1 MIFSSFLSL
10 KVEIIHVEMSI
21 LQFVCFFSRFS
32 SIPLSIKLI
41 VPHTCN
47 KSILIRMKK
56 VKSNH
61 RAFEQSINSKQMR
74 RVFVITCK
82 TVLVLCMCARFSLL
96 ILRFA
101 VNLFCNGFS
110 H

>member
-1 MIFSSFLSL
+1 MIFSRFSSL
-10 KVEIIHVEMSI
+10 KVEIIHFEMSI
-21 LQFVCFFSRFS
+21 LQFVCFFCSS

-47 KSILIRMKK
+47 KSILI
-56 VKSNH
+56 KSNH

-82 TVLVLCMCARFSLL
+82 TVLVVCVCVRFSLL
-96 ILRFA
+96 ILCFA